1 MVTKDVVR
9 ARTVASQLNH
19 TLPFSVLVPEI
30 LMLSRSPHCASVSVL
45 QCTQLFLYLT
55 STGGWQPARR

>member
-1 MVTKDVVR
+1 
-9 ARTVASQLNH
+9 
-19 TLPFSVLVPEI
+19 